1 MRFTDIFIHRPVLS
15 TVVSLLILLIGA
27 RAMMEMEIREYPELE
42 STKVTVTTAY
52 PGASSELIQ
61 GFITQ
66 PLQQAIAEAKGIDFL
81 SSSSTQGMSTIEAQ
95 MELNYD
101 ANAALAEIQSKVA
114 SQRNVLPAEAQDPVI
129 SSTTG
134 DGNALMYIAFFS
146 DVMEVPQITDYL
158 AREVQPRLQALAG
171 VGKAEL
177 LGRRFALRVWLDP
190 QKLAA
195 VDLTSTEVSQAL
207 LRNNYVS
214 AVGQTKAEFIKVNL
228 TSNTDVADT
237 SQFENLVIKSTDDAI
252 VRLKDIARVELGSQT
267 YENIALYKGKPSTY
281 VAINL
286 APGANPLD
294 VAALVKDLLPD
305 IESQLPQGL
314 LVELPYDA
322 SAFIDDS
329 INEVIKTLLE
339 AVGIVLVIVFLCL
352 GSLRAAIVPSV
363 AVPLSLI
370 GGAFIMLVLGFSL
383 NLLTLLSLVLAIG
396 LVVDDAII
404 IVENVHR
411 HIVEGKSRKEAAL
424 AGAREMANPVIAMT
438 ITLVAVYA
446 PIGFL
451 GGLVGSLFT
460 EFAFTLA
467 GAVVISGII
476 ALTLSPMLASKV
488 LKPHGES
495 SRFENA
501 VEHAFEKL
509 AAGYKRS
516 LSAVVKVLSPVIMFA
531 VVILVSI
538 YFMVMFSQ
546 NELAPAEDRGIV
558 LFQGKGPQTAT
569 LEYLQKY
576 GAEMQTAFEQVP
588 GYDETFMLVG
598 VTSPDAVF
606 GGFKMKPWSER
617 DVSQFEIMPELQAS
631 VAQITGLSSAVFPI
645 PSLPG
650 ASGGLP
656 FQFVITT
663 GSDFQQLDQVA
674 DEMVGAAMQSGNF
687 MFVQKSINIDKPV
700 VKVKVDRDRV
710 ADLGLSMQDIG
721 QAMGSML
728 GGGYI
733 NRFNMEGRSYE
744 VIPQVERYARMTEE
758 ALNEF
763 YIRADSGELVPLGAV
778 VSFEHGVEPSA
789 RTQFNQLNSITIEGI
804 PAPPVP
810 MGDAVNFMKTKAAE
824 IFPQGFSYDFKGES
838 RQFESSGSA
847 LMVTF
852 FLSLLV
858 IYLVLAAQ
866 FESWRDPL
874 IILVSVP
881 MSIAGAM
888 AFIMLGFA
896 SMNIYTQVGL
906 ITLIGVVA
914 KNGILIV
921 EFANT
926 LQKRGMDKRE
936 AVIEAAAIRLR
947 PIIMTSLALI
957 FAMVPLLIAAGPG
970 AASRFAIGLTIA
982 TGLGIGTFFTIFI
995 LPAFYILLAKK
1006 LEPTEVVEE
1015 TLVIGNGDRDDLTAG
1030 GQPVRDH

>member
-1 MRFTDIFIHRPVLS
+1 MRFTDIFIKRPVLS
-15 TVVSLLILLIGA
+15 TVVSLLILLVGVRSI
-27 RAMMEMEIREYPELE
+27 MEMEIREYPLLE

-81 SSSSTQGMSTIEAQ
+81 SSSSTQGFSTIEAQ

-101 ANAALAEIQSKVA
+101 ANDALAEIQSKVA
-114 SQRNVLPAEAQDPVI
+114 SQRNALPVNAQDPVI
-129 SSTTG
+129 NSTTG
-134 DGNALMYIAFFS
+134 EGRALMYIAFFS
-146 DVMEVPQITDYL
+146 ETMRVPEITDYL
-158 AREVQPRLQALAG
+158 AREVQPKLQALSG

-190 QKLAA
+190 QRLAA
-195 VDLTSTEVSQAL
+195 VNLTSTEIVQT
-207 LRNNYVS
+207 LRENNYLS
-214 AVGQTKAEFIKVNL
+214 GVGQTKGELIKISL
-228 TSNTDVADT
+228 TSNTDVSNT
-237 SQFENLVIKSTDDAI
+237 EQFKNLVIKSTEDTI
-252 VRLKDIARVELGSQT
+252 IRLKDVARVELGSQT

-281 VAINL
+281 VAISL
-286 APGANPLD
+286 SPGSNPLS
-294 VAALVKDLLPD
+294 VAERVKELLPE
-305 IESQLPQGL
+305 IKSQLPSGL

-322 SAFIDDS
+322 SEFIDDS
-329 INEVIKTLLE
+329 INEVIKTLIE
-339 AVGIVLVIVFLCL
+339 AIGIVLVIVFLCL
-352 GSLRAAIVPSV
+352 GSLRAAIIPSL

-404 IVENVHR
+404 IVENIHR
-411 HIVEGKSRKEAAL
+411 HIVNGKSKKEAAII
-424 AGAREMANPVIAMT
+424 GAREMASPIIAMT

-446 PIGFL
+446 PIGFM

-495 SRFENA
+495 SRFESA
-501 VEHAFEKL
+501 VEGLFEKL
-509 AAGYKRS
+509 ANVYQRS
-516 LSAVVKVLSPVIMFA
+516 LTIVVKAVSPVIMFA
-531 VVILVSI
+531 LVVLVSI
-538 YFMVMFSQ
+538 FFMVMLSEK
-546 NELAPAEDRGIV
+546 ELAPTEDRGII

-598 VTSPDAVF
+598 MTSSDAVF

-617 DVSQFEIMPELQAS
+617 DISQFDIMPQLQAS
-631 VAQITGLSSAVFPI
+631 VANITGLKTALFPI

-650 ASGGLP
+650 SSGGLP
-656 FQFVITT
+656 FQFVVTS
-663 GSDFQQLDQVA
+663 GSDFNQLNQVA
-674 DEMVGAAMQSGNF
+674 DELVGAAMQSGNF
-687 MFVQKSINIDKPV
+687 TFVQKSIDIDKPV
-700 VKVKVDRDRV
+700 TRVKVDRDRA
-710 ADLGLSMQDIG
+710 ADLGLSMEEIG
-721 QAMGSML
+721 QELSSML

-744 VIPQVERYARMTEE
+744 VIPQVERYARDSEL
-758 ALNEF
+758 AINDY
-763 YIRADSGELVPLGAV
+763 YIRADSGELVPLGSV
-778 VSFEHGVEPSA
+778 VNFEHDVEPSS

-804 PAPPVP
+804 PVPSVP
-810 MGDAVNFMKTKAAE
+810 MGDAVGFMKARAAD
-824 IFPQGFSYDFKGES
+824 ILPRGFSYDFKGES
-838 RQFESSGSA
+838 RQFENSGSA
-847 LMVTF
+847 LIVTF
-852 FLSLLV
+852 FISLLV

-926 LQKRGMDKRE
+926 LQQRGRDKRD

-957 FAMVPLLIAAGPG
+957 VAMIPLLIAVGPG
-970 AASRFAIGLTIA
+970 AQSRFAIGITIVA
-982 TGLGIGTFFTIFI
+982 GLGIGTILTLYV
-995 LPAFYILLAKK
+995 LPAFYIVLAKK
-1006 LEPTEVVEE
+1006 IKTSNQE
-1015 TLVIGNGDRDDLTAG
+1015 T
-1030 GQPVRDH
+1030 

>member
-1 MRFTDIFIHRPVLS
+1 MRFTDIFIKRPVLS
-15 TVVSLLILLIGA
+15 TVVSLLILLVGVRSI
-27 RAMMEMEIREYPELE
+27 MEMEIREYPLLE

-81 SSSSTQGMSTIEAQ
+81 SSSSTQGFSTIEAQ

-101 ANAALAEIQSKVA
+101 ANDALAEIQSKVA
-114 SQRNVLPAEAQDPVI
+114 SQRNALPEKAQDPVI
-129 SSTTG
+129 NSTTG
-134 DGNALMYIAFFS
+134 EGRALMYIAFFS
-146 DVMEVPQITDYL
+146 DTMRVPEITDYL
-158 AREVQPRLQALAG
+158 AREVQPKLQALSG

-190 QKLAA
+190 QRLAA
-195 VDLTSTEVSQAL
+195 VNLTSTETVQT
-207 LRNNYVS
+207 LRENNYLS
-214 AVGQTKAEFIKVNL
+214 GVGQTKGELIKISL
-228 TSNTDVADT
+228 TSNTNVSNT
-237 SQFENLVIKSTDDAI
+237 EQFKNLVIKSTEDTI
-252 VRLKDIARVELGSQT
+252 IRLKDVARVELGSQT

-281 VAINL
+281 VAISL
-286 APGANPLD
+286 SPGSNPLS
-294 VAALVKDLLPD
+294 VAERVKELLPD
-305 IESQLPQGL
+305 IKSQLPSGL

-322 SAFIDDS
+322 SEFIDDS
-329 INEVIKTLLE
+329 INEVIKTLIE
-339 AVGIVLVIVFLCL
+339 AIGIVLVIVFLCL
-352 GSLRAAIVPSV
+352 GSLRAAIIPSL

-404 IVENVHR
+404 IVENIHR
-411 HIVEGKSRKEAAL
+411 HIVNGKSKKEAAII
-424 AGAREMANPVIAMT
+424 GAREMASPIIAMT

-446 PIGFL
+446 PIGFM

-495 SRFENA
+495 SRFEST
-501 VEHAFEKL
+501 VEGLFEKL
-509 AAGYKRS
+509 ANLYQRS
-516 LSAVVKVLSPVIMFA
+516 LTIVVKAVSPVIMFA
-531 VVILVSI
+531 LVVLVSI
-538 YFMVMFSQ
+538 FFMVMLSEK
-546 NELAPAEDRGIV
+546 ELAPTEDRGII

-598 VTSPDAVF
+598 MTSSDAVF

-617 DVSQFEIMPELQAS
+617 DISQFDIMPQLQAS
-631 VAQITGLSSAVFPI
+631 VANITGLKTALFPI

-650 ASGGLP
+650 SSGGLP
-656 FQFVITT
+656 FQFVVTS
-663 GSDFQQLDQVA
+663 GSDFNQLNQVA
-674 DEMVGAAMQSGNF
+674 DELVGAAMQSGNF
-687 MFVQKSINIDKPV
+687 TFVQKSIDIDKPV
-700 VKVKVDRDRV
+700 TRVKVDRDRA
-710 ADLGLSMQDIG
+710 ADLGLSMEEIG
-721 QAMGSML
+721 QELSSML

-744 VIPQVERYARMTEE
+744 VIPQVERYARDSEL
-758 ALNEF
+758 AINDY
-763 YIRADSGELVPLGAV
+763 YIRADSGELVPLGSV
-778 VSFEHGVEPSA
+778 VNFEHDVEPSS

-804 PAPPVP
+804 PVPSVP
-810 MGDAVNFMKTKAAE
+810 MGDAVGFMKAKAAD
-824 IFPQGFSYDFKGES
+824 ILPRGFSYDFKGES
-838 RQFESSGSA
+838 RQFENSGSA
-847 LMVTF
+847 LIVTF
-852 FLSLLV
+852 FISLLV

-866 FESWRDPL
+866 FESWRDPI

-926 LQKRGMDKRE
+926 LQQRGRDKRD

-957 FAMVPLLIAAGPG
+957 VAMIPLLIAVGPG
-970 AASRFAIGLTIA
+970 AQSRFAIGITIVA
-982 TGLGIGTFFTIFI
+982 GLGIGTILTLYV
-995 LPAFYILLAKK
+995 LPAFYIVLAKK
-1006 LEPTEVVEE
+1006 IQTSNQEE
-1015 TLVIGNGDRDDLTAG
+1015 
-1030 GQPVRDH
+1030 

>member
-1 MRFTDIFIHRPVLS
+1 
-15 TVVSLLILLIGA
+15 LLILLVGVRSI
-27 RAMMEMEIREYPELE
+27 MEMEIREYPLLE

-81 SSSSTQGMSTIEAQ
+81 SSSSTQGFSTIEAQ

-101 ANAALAEIQSKVA
+101 ANDALAEIQSKVA
-114 SQRNVLPAEAQDPVI
+114 SQRNALPVNAQDPVI
-129 SSTTG
+129 NSTTG
-134 DGNALMYIAFFS
+134 EGRALMYIAFFS
-146 DVMEVPQITDYL
+146 ETMRVPEITDYL
-158 AREVQPRLQALAG
+158 AREVQPKLQALSG

-190 QKLAA
+190 QRLAA
-195 VDLTSTEVSQAL
+195 VNLTSTEIVQT
-207 LRNNYVS
+207 LRENNYLS
-214 AVGQTKAEFIKVNL
+214 GVGQTKAELIKISL
-228 TSNTDVADT
+228 TSNTDVYNT
-237 SQFENLVIKSTDDAI
+237 EQFKNLVIKSTEDTI
-252 VRLKDIARVELGSQT
+252 IRLKDVARVELGSQT

-281 VAINL
+281 VAISL
-286 APGANPLD
+286 SPGSNPLS
-294 VAALVKDLLPD
+294 VAERVKELLPD
-305 IESQLPQGL
+305 IKSQLPSGL

-322 SAFIDDS
+322 SEFIDDS
-329 INEVIKTLLE
+329 INEVIKTLIE
-339 AVGIVLVIVFLCL
+339 AIGIVLVIVFLCL
-352 GSLRAAIVPSV
+352 GSLRAAIIPSL

-404 IVENVHR
+404 IVENIHR
-411 HIVEGKSRKEAAL
+411 HIVNGKSKKEAAII
-424 AGAREMANPVIAMT
+424 GAREMASPIIAMT

-446 PIGFL
+446 PIGFM

-495 SRFENA
+495 SRFEST
-501 VEHAFEKL
+501 VEGLFEKL
-509 AAGYKRS
+509 ANLYQRS
-516 LSAVVKVLSPVIMFA
+516 LTIVVKAVSPVIMFA
-531 VVILVSI
+531 LVVLVSI
-538 YFMVMFSQ
+538 FFMVMLSEK
-546 NELAPAEDRGIV
+546 ELAPTEDRGII

-598 VTSPDAVF
+598 MTSSDAVF

-617 DVSQFEIMPELQAS
+617 DISQFDIMPQLQAS
-631 VAQITGLSSAVFPI
+631 VANITGLKTALFPI

-650 ASGGLP
+650 SSGGLP
-656 FQFVITT
+656 FQFVVTS
-663 GSDFQQLDQVA
+663 GSDFNQLNQVA
-674 DEMVGAAMQSGNF
+674 DELVGAAMQSGNF
-687 MFVQKSINIDKPV
+687 TFVQKSIDIDKPV
-700 VKVKVDRDRV
+700 TRVKVDRDRA
-710 ADLGLSMQDIG
+710 ADLGLSMDEIG
-721 QAMGSML
+721 QELSSML

-744 VIPQVERYARMTEE
+744 VIPQVERYARDSEL
-758 ALNEF
+758 AINDY
-763 YIRADSGELVPLGAV
+763 YIRADSGELVPLGSV
-778 VSFEHGVEPSA
+778 VNFEHDVEPSS

-804 PAPPVP
+804 PVPSVP
-810 MGDAVNFMKTKAAE
+810 MGDAVGFMKAKAAD
-824 IFPQGFSYDFKGES
+824 ILPRGFSYDFKGES
-838 RQFESSGSA
+838 RQFENSGSA
-847 LMVTF
+847 LIVTF
-852 FLSLLV
+852 FISLLV

-926 LQKRGMDKRE
+926 LQQRGRDKRE

-957 FAMVPLLIAAGPG
+957 VAMIPLLIAVGPG
-970 AASRFAIGLTIA
+970 AQSRFAIGITIVA
-982 TGLGIGTFFTIFI
+982 GLGIGTILTLYV
-995 LPAFYILLAKK
+995 LPAFYIVLAKK
-1006 LEPTEVVEE
+1006 IQTSNQEE
-1015 TLVIGNGDRDDLTAG
+1015 
-1030 GQPVRDH
+1030 

>member
-1 MRFTDIFIHRPVLS
+1 MRFTDIFIQRPVLS
-15 TVVSLLILLIGA
+15 TVVSLLILLVGVRSI
-27 RAMMEMEIREYPELE
+27 MEMEIREYPVLE

-81 SSSSTQGMSTIEAQ
+81 SSSSTQGFSTIEAQ

-129 SSTTG
+129 NSTTG
-134 DGNALMYIAFFS
+134 EGRALMYIAFFS
-146 DVMEVPQITDYL
+146 DTMQVPQITDYL
-158 AREVQPRLQALAG
+158 AREVQPKLQALSG

-190 QKLAA
+190 QRLAA
-195 VDLTSTEVSQAL
+195 VNLTSTDIAQT
-207 LRNNYVS
+207 LRQNNYIS
-214 AVGQTKAEFIKVNL
+214 AVGQTKDEFIKINL
-228 TSNTDVADT
+228 TSNTDVT
-237 SQFENLVIKSTDDAI
+237 NTEQFENLVIKSTEDTI

-286 APGANPLD
+286 SPGSNPLS
-294 VAALVKDLLPD
+294 VAQRVKELLPD
-305 IESQLPQGL
+305 IESQLPSSLQ
-314 LVELPYDA
+314 VDLPYDA
-322 SAFIDDS
+322 SEFIDDS
-329 INEVIKTLLE
+329 INEVIKTLIE
-339 AVGIVLVIVFLCL
+339 AVIIVLVIVFLCL
-352 GSLRAAIVPSV
+352 GSLRVAIIPSIV
-363 AVPLSLI
+363 VPLSLI
-370 GGAFIMLVLGFSL
+370 GGAFIMLVMGFSI

-404 IVENVHR
+404 IVENIHR
-411 HIVEGKSRKEAAL
+411 HIVDGKSKKDAAL
-424 AGAREMANPVIAMT
+424 IGAREMANPVIAMT

-446 PIGFL
+446 PIGFM

-467 GAVVISGII
+467 GAVVISGIV

-495 SRFENA
+495 SRFESA
-501 VEHAFEKL
+501 VESLFHRL
-509 AAGYKRS
+509 ASVYQRS
-516 LSAVVKVLSPVIMFA
+516 LAIVVKAVSPVIMFA
-531 VVILVSI
+531 LAVLVSI
-538 YFMVMFSQ
+538 FFTMTLSQ
-546 NELAPAEDRGIV
+546 NELAPTEDRGIV

-576 GAEMQTAFEQVP
+576 SAEMQTAFEQVP

-598 VTSPDAVF
+598 MASPNAVF

-617 DVSQFEIMPELQAS
+617 DISQFDIMPDLQAS
-631 VAQITGLSSAVFPI
+631 VAEITGLKTALFPI

-650 ASGGLP
+650 SSGGLP
-656 FQFVITT
+656 FQFVLTS
-663 GSDFQQLDQVA
+663 GSDFAQLDQIA
-674 DEMVGAAMQSGNF
+674 DELAGVAMQSGKF
-687 MFVQKSINIDKPV
+687 TFIQKSINIDKPLTR
-700 VKVKVDRDRV
+700 VKVDRERV

-721 QAMGSML
+721 QELEGML
-728 GGGYI
+728 GGGFI
-733 NRFNMEGRSYE
+733 SRFNMEGRSYK
-744 VIPQVERYARMTEE
+744 VIPQVERSARQTET
-758 ALNEF
+758 ALNDYF
-763 YIRADSGELVPLGAV
+763 IRTDSGELVPLGSV
-778 VSFEHGVEPSA
+778 VSFEHDVEPSS

-804 PAPPVP
+804 PTESVP
-810 MGDAVNFMKTKAAE
+810 MGEAISFMKAKAGD
-824 IFPQGFSYDFKGES
+824 ILPQGFSYDFKGES
-838 RQFESSGSA
+838 RQFENSGSA
-847 LMVTF
+847 LIVTF

-888 AFIMLGFA
+888 TFIMLGFA
-896 SMNIYTQVGL
+896 TMNIYTQVGL
-906 ITLIGVVA
+906 ITLIGVAA

-921 EFANT
+921 QFANT
-926 LQKRGMDKRE
+926 LQERGRSKRA

-957 FAMVPLLIAAGPG
+957 VAMIPLLIAAGPG
-970 AASRFAIGLTIA
+970 AESRFAIGITIA
-982 TGLGIGTFFTIFI
+982 TGLGIGTFLTMYV
-995 LPAFYILLAKK
+995 LPAFYIVLAKK
-1006 LEPTEVVEE
+1006 IE
-1015 TLVIGNGDRDDLTAG
+1015 TSNPDE
-1030 GQPVRDH
+1030 

>member
-1 MRFTDIFIHRPVLS
+1 MSFTDLFIKRPVLS
-15 TVVSLLILLIGA
+15 TVVSLLILLVGVRSI
-27 RAMMEMEIREYPELE
+27 MEMEIRQYPVLE

-81 SSSSTQGMSTIEAQ
+81 SSSSSQGSSTIEAQ

-101 ANAALAEIQSKVA
+101 ANDALAEIQSKVA

-129 SSTTG
+129 NSTTG
-134 DGNALMYIAFFS
+134 EGRALMYIAFFS
-146 DVMEVPQITDYL
+146 DTMQVPQITDYL
-158 AREVQPRLQALAG
+158 AREVQPKLQALPG

-190 QKLAA
+190 QRLAA
-195 VDLTSTEVSQAL
+195 VNLTSSDISRT
-207 LRNNYVS
+207 LRENNYIS
-214 AVGQTKAEFIKVNL
+214 AVGQTKDEFIKISL
-228 TSNTDVADT
+228 TSNTDVAST
-237 SQFENLVIKSTDDAI
+237 EQFENLVIKSTADTI
-252 VRLKDIARVELGSQT
+252 VRLNDIARVELGSQT
-267 YENIALYKGKPSTY
+267 YDNIALYKGKPSTY
-281 VAINL
+281 VAINI
-286 APGANPLD
+286 APGSNPLS
-294 VAALVKDLLPD
+294 VAQRVKELLPD
-305 IESQLPQGL
+305 IESQLPASLQ
-314 LVELPYDA
+314 VELPYDA
-322 SAFIDDS
+322 SEFIDDS
-329 INEVIKTLLE
+329 INEVIKTLIE

-352 GSLRAAIVPSV
+352 GSLRAAIIPSV

-370 GGAFIMLVLGFSL
+370 GGAFIMLVFGFSL

-404 IVENVHR
+404 IVENIHR
-411 HIVEGKSRKEAAL
+411 HIVDGKSKKDAAL
-424 AGAREMANPVIAMT
+424 IGAREMANPVIAMT

-446 PIGFL
+446 PIGFM

-467 GAVVISGII
+467 GAVVISGIV

-488 LKPHGES
+488 LKPHGQS

-501 VEHAFEKL
+501 VESLFERL
-509 AAGYKRS
+509 SNAYQRS
-516 LSAVVKVLSPVIMFA
+516 LAIVVKAVSPVIMFA
-531 VVILVSI
+531 LVVIVSI
-538 YFMVMFSQ
+538 FFMFTFSQ
-546 NELAPAEDRGIV
+546 KELAPIEDRGIL
-558 LFQGKGPQTAT
+558 LFQGKGPQTST
-569 LEYLQKY
+569 FEYLQKY
-576 GAEMQTAFEQVP
+576 GTEMQTAFEQVP

-598 VTSPDAVF
+598 ITSPNAVF

-617 DVSQFEIMPELQAS
+617 DISQFDIMPELQAS
-631 VAQITGLSSAVFPI
+631 VADITGLKTALFPI

-650 ASGGLP
+650 SSGGLP
-656 FQFVITT
+656 FQLVLTS
-663 GSDFQQLDQVA
+663 GSDFDQLDQIADDLVGVA
-674 DEMVGAAMQSGNF
+674 MASGNF
-687 MFVQKSINIDKPV
+687 TFVQKSININKPV
-700 VKVKVDRDRV
+700 TRVKVDRERV

-721 QAMGSML
+721 QELGSML
-728 GGGYI
+728 GGGFI
-733 NRFNMEGRSYE
+733 SRFNMEGRSYE
-744 VIPQVERYARMTEE
+744 VIPQVERYARQTET
-758 ALNEF
+758 ALNDYF
-763 YIRADSGELVPLGAV
+763 LRADSGELVPMGSV
-778 VSFEHGVEPSA
+778 VSFEHDVEPSS

-804 PAPPVP
+804 PTASVP
-810 MGDAVNFMKTKAAE
+810 MGEAINFMKTKAAG
-824 IFPQGFSYDFKGES
+824 ILPRGFSYDFKGES
-838 RQFESSGSA
+838 RQFENSGSA
-847 LMVTF
+847 LIVTF

-896 SMNIYTQVGL
+896 TMNIYTQVGL
-906 ITLIGVVA
+906 ITLIGVAA

-926 LQKRGMDKRE
+926 LQERGRNKRE

-957 FAMVPLLIAAGPG
+957 VAMIPLLIAAGPG
-970 AASRFAIGLTIA
+970 AESRFAIGITIA
-982 TGLGIGTFFTIFI
+982 TGLGIGTLLTVYV
-995 LPAFYILLAKK
+995 LPAFYILLAKNI
-1006 LEPTEVVEE
+1006 E
-1015 TLVIGNGDRDDLTAG
+1015 TSNPEAQGIARD
-1030 GQPVRDH
+1030 